1 MFHHFSFIVLSVFI
15 YLFMY
20 MIGCVYFYLY
30 CNSDDE
36 HDVEGHKLKCTI
48 KQSVAEA
55 LTSSDYTFLHA
66 SWK

>member
-1 MFHHFSFIVLSVFI
+1 
-15 YLFMY
+15 

-30 CNSDDE
+30 IWYLNSDDE
-36 HDVEGHKLKCTI
+36 HDDEGHKLKCTI